1 MLRLT
6 IATGLYDRTA
16 ALHDGRIRPE
26 GVDATWLALNV
37 EQIFWRMLQ
46 HGEFDASELS
56 LASYVIRRDQGHR
69 DLVAIPV
76 YLSRTFRH
84 DCIYVNADA
93 GISEPGG
100 LVGRRVG
107 VPEYQITAAVFARG
121 LLSDDFGIDPRQ
133 LEWLQGGLEEPGRVP
148 HTKVELPADIR
159 ISMIGEHKT
168 LARMLEE
175 GEIDALISPRVPS
188 TFQSGMGKVVRLF
201 ENPWTQARDYY
212 SRTGIFPIMHL
223 VVVRSALVEAN
234 PWLPQTLARA
244 FGAAKAIADANLRE
258 TAALPISLPFLV
270 EHFEQTAALMGADFW
285 PYGVEA
291 NRPTL
296 EAFTRYAHEQG
307 LIKERPAIDDL
318 FPPST
323 QRTSRL

>member
-16 ALHDGRIRPE
+16 ALHDGRVRPE
-26 GVDATWLALNV
+26 GLDATWLALNV

-46 HGEFDASELS
+46 HAEFDASEMS
-56 LASYVIRRDQGHR
+56 LASYVIRRDQGHT

-93 GISEPGG
+93 GIREPQD

-121 LLSDDFGIDPRQ
+121 LLSDDFGVDARQ
-133 LEWLQGGLEEPGRVP
+133 LDWFQGGLEEPGRVP
-148 HTKVELPADIR
+148 HTKVEVPDVR
-159 ISMIGEHKT
+159 IGMIPGDKT

-175 GEIDALISPRVPS
+175 GELDALVTPRVPS
-188 TFQSGMGKVVRLF
+188 TFRTGRGKVIRLF
-201 ENPWTQARDYY
+201 ADPWAQARDYY
-212 SRTGIFPIMHL
+212 TRTSIFPIMHL
-223 VVVRSALVEAN
+223 VVVRSPLVAAN

-244 FGAAKAIADANLRE
+244 FVAAKAIADANLRE
-258 TAALPISLPFLV
+258 TAALPVSLPFLV
-270 EHFEQTAALMGADFW
+270 EHYEETAAMMGGDFW
-285 PYGVEA
+285 PYGVEP
-291 NRPTL
+291 NRATL

-307 LIKERPAIDDL
+307 LIRQRPAIEDL
-318 FPPST
+318 FPAST

>member
-6 IATGLYDRTA
+6 IATELYDRTA
-16 ALHDGRIRPE
+16 PLHDGRVRPE

-37 EQIFWRMLQ
+37 EQTFWRMLQ
-46 HGEFDASELS
+46 HAEFDVSELS
-56 LASYVIRRDQGHR
+56 FASYVIRRDQGHR

-93 GISEPGG
+93 GIREPKD

-121 LLSDDFGIDPRQ
+121 LLSDDFGVDPRA

-148 HTKVELPADIR
+148 HTRVEVPDVR
-159 ISMIGEHKT
+159 IGMIPTDKT
-168 LARMLEE
+168 LARMLED
-175 GEIDALISPRVPS
+175 GEIDGLISPRVPS
-188 TFQSGMGKVVRLF
+188 TFRSGRGKVVRLF
-201 ENPWTQARDYY
+201 ADPWAHARDYY
-212 SRTGIFPIMHL
+212 TRTSIFPIMHL
-223 VVVRSALVEAN
+223 VVIRSPLVETN

-270 EHFEQTAALMGADFW
+270 EHYEQTVALMGSDFW

-296 EAFTRYAHEQG
+296 EAFTRYAQEQG
-307 LIKERPAIDDL
+307 LIRERPAIEDL
-318 FPPST
+318 FPAST

>member
-6 IATGLYDRTA
+6 IATELYDRTA
-16 ALHDGRIRPE
+16 PLHDGRVRPE

-46 HGEFDASELS
+46 HAEFDVSECS

-93 GISEPGG
+93 GIREPKD
-100 LVGRRVG
+100 LIGRRVG

-121 LLSDDFGIDPRQ
+121 LLSDDFGVDPRQ
-133 LEWLQGGLEEPGRVP
+133 IEWLQGGMEEPGRVP
-148 HTKVELPADIR
+148 HTRVEVPDVNIG
-159 ISMIGEHKT
+159 MIPTDKT
-168 LARMLEE
+168 LSRMLAD
-175 GEIDALISPRVPS
+175 GEIDALVSPRVPS
-188 TFQSGMGKVVRLF
+188 TFRQPGSRVVRLF
-201 ENPWTQARDYY
+201 ADPWAEARDYFA
-212 SRTGIFPIMHL
+212 RTRIFPIMHT
-223 VVVRSALVEAN
+223 VVIRSPLVEAN
-234 PWLPQTLARA
+234 PWLPQTLAKA
-244 FGAAKAIADANLRE
+244 FNTAKAMAHRNLGE

-270 EHFEQTAALMGADFW
+270 EHYEQTATLMGEDFW

-307 LIKERPAIDDL
+307 LIKERPQIEDL
-318 FPPST
+318 FPAST

>member
-1 MLRLT
+1 MLKLT

-46 HGEFDASELS
+46 HAEFDASECS

-93 GISEPGG
+93 GIRQPKD

-121 LLSDDFGIDPRQ
+121 LLADDFGVDPRQ
-133 LEWLQGGLEEPGRVP
+133 IEWLQGGLEEPGRVP
-148 HTKVELPADIR
+148 HTKVEVPDVR
-159 ISMIGEHKT
+159 IGMVPSDKT
-168 LARMLEE
+168 LARMLED
-175 GEIDALISPRVPS
+175 GELDALISPRVPS
-188 TFQSGMGKVVRLF
+188 TFRNRGGKVVRLF
-201 ENPWTQARDYY
+201 SDPWAEARDYHA
-212 SRTGIFPIMHL
+212 RTKVFPIMHL
-223 VVVRSALVEAN
+223 VVIRAALVEAN

-244 FGAAKAIADANLRE
+244 FAAAKAIADANLRE
-258 TAALPISLPFLV
+258 TAALPVSLPFLV
-270 EHFEQTAALMGADFW
+270 EHYEQTAALMGDDFW
-285 PYGVEA
+285 PYGVEP

-307 LIKERPAIDDL
+307 LIRERPAIEDL
-318 FPPST
+318 FPAST